1 MAIKKAAVIGAGVM
15 GAGIAAH
22 LANAGYEVELLD
34 RVDPKNP
41 GNRTAIA
48 EGAVE
53 KLLKTNPAPLM
64 HKKNARKIRPGNTE
78 DNMDRLKDVDI
89 IIEAVFEDP
98 KVKSDIFKK
107 IDANRKP
114 GSIVASNT
122 STIPL
127 KDLIADQSDALKKD
141 FVITHF
147 FNPPR
152 YMPLLELVT
161 SEHNDPA
168 MVADLTRFLDEKL
181 GKGVVHCNDTPGF
194 IANRIGTFWIQSAIN
209 EAIARK
215 ITVEEA
221 DAIVGKPMGV
231 PKTGIFGLVDLVGL
245 DLMPHISKSLV
256 GSLPAEDAYVKA
268 NRTHPVIDAM
278 IKEGYTGRKGK
289 GGFYRRDEN
298 KNDFA
303 VDLETGALHPKQKVV
318 PAKSG
323 FAKATNAVAKAIGS
337 VFRKIYKDK
346 SLRAAPQG
354 PIELDILNASKKGG
368 LRALVEHDDK
378 YGEYAWSVIK
388 QTLVYSLNHAHTV
401 AGSIYDVDQGMKL
414 GYNWKNGPFEMLDKL
429 GTDYFIK
436 RLEKDGEP
444 IPELLKK
451 AAGKTF
457 YKNIDN
463 KLNML
468 NKDGEYVEVKRPEGV
483 LLLSDVKRDKK
494 NLVAKNMS
502 ASLWDI
508 GDGVMCLEF
517 HSKMNSL
524 DFMSLGMMNKAA
536 DIIEN
541 GGKPGGKFKALVIH
555 NEADDFSVGANIG
568 VALYAAKAKQYWL
581 VEKMVKMGQDTYKRL
596 KYANFPVVSAP
607 AGKALGGG
615 CEILLHSTHVQAHA
629 ETYPGLVEVGVG
641 LLPAWGGSTELMTR
655 AKQNKRLP
663 GGPMP
668 AVGAVFETISTAKV
682 GLSAFEAKDLGY
694 FRETDGVTMNK
705 SRLLADAKKKALEL
719 SVDFKPEVPFN
730 MTLPGASGAAALS
743 MAVDGFFLKGQA
755 TSYDVIVSDKV
766 GKVLTG
772 GDLAGPGVVV
782 TQDYLRELERKHFME
797 LVHDKRTMARIETM
811 LKTGRPLREQPLK
824 GQTAQKLREDA
835 DRPGF
840 IARAITNPIKGV
852 FNKLTHKAVNDNTTA
867 LERDTKA
874 KVNWPNVTPPK
885 KTP

>member
-48 EGAVE
+48 EGAIE

-78 DNMDRLKDVDI
+78 DNMDRLSDVDI

-215 ITVEEA
+215 ISVEEA

-245 DLMPHISKSLV
+245 DLMPHISKSLM
-256 GSLPAEDAYVKA
+256 GSLPAEDAYVKS
-268 NRTHPVIDAM
+268 NRTHPVIDTM

-303 VDLETGALHPKQKVV
+303 VDLETGALHPKTKVV
-318 PAKSG
+318 PAKST
-323 FAKATNAVAKAIGS
+323 FAKASTAIGRVLS
-337 VFRKIYKDK
+337 
-346 SLRAAPQG
+346 APLKLFSKKKEGADRQK
-354 PIELDILNASKKGG
+354 PIELEILNASKKGG

-378 YGEYAWSVIK
+378 YGEYA
-388 QTLVYSLNHAHTV
+388 
-401 AGSIYDVDQGMKL
+401 
-414 GYNWKNGPFEMLDKL
+414 
-429 GTDYFIK
+429 
-436 RLEKDGEP
+436 
-444 IPELLKK
+444 
-451 AAGKTF
+451 
-457 YKNIDN
+457 
-463 KLNML
+463 
-468 NKDGEYVEVKRPEGV
+468 
-483 LLLSDVKRDKK
+483 
-494 NLVAKNMS
+494 
-502 ASLWDI
+502 
-508 GDGVMCLEF
+508 
-517 HSKMNSL
+517 
-524 DFMSLGMMNKAA
+524 
-536 DIIEN
+536 
-541 GGKPGGKFKALVIH
+541 
-555 NEADDFSVGANIG
+555 
-568 VALYAAKAKQYWL
+568 
-581 VEKMVKMGQDTYKRL
+581 
-596 KYANFPVVSAP
+596 
-607 AGKALGGG
+607 
-615 CEILLHSTHVQAHA
+615 
-629 ETYPGLVEVGVG
+629 
-641 LLPAWGGSTELMTR
+641 
-655 AKQNKRLP
+655 
-663 GGPMP
+663 
-668 AVGAVFETISTAKV
+668 
-682 GLSAFEAKDLGY
+682 
-694 FRETDGVTMNK
+694 
-705 SRLLADAKKKALEL
+705 
-719 SVDFKPEVPFN
+719 
-730 MTLPGASGAAALS
+730 
-743 MAVDGFFLKGQA
+743 
-755 TSYDVIVSDKV
+755 
-766 GKVLTG
+766 
-772 GDLAGPGVVV
+772 
-782 TQDYLRELERKHFME
+782 
-797 LVHDKRTMARIETM
+797 
-811 LKTGRPLREQPLK
+811 
-824 GQTAQKLREDA
+824 
-835 DRPGF
+835 
-840 IARAITNPIKGV
+840 
-852 FNKLTHKAVNDNTTA
+852 
-867 LERDTKA
+867 
-874 KVNWPNVTPPK
+874 
-885 KTP
+885 